1 MKRWL
6 CLLCALLLLFA
17 APVSLAETADAQA
30 EQPKAV
36 RLAWRTAADSE
47 ALAGFLTDLFHT
59 DGDEG
64 DAPAFLQS
72 QDQLT
77 SFSEGLARLLNGL
90 SLNTILQ
97 PDALSLTFAAA
108 ENELFSAKYYE
119 DPETPGRLLLETS
132 LLPGKLLSTAV
143 GTETEGYTPITPDLT
158 QLDWE
163 HMLPRVEDVFQR
175 WLAGSEQT
183 TSTGSFRGDAYS
195 GAVTLTRYHLSERD
209 LTLLAQSLISVLP
222 ELTDLI
228 DAATLRQWEDPFS
241 HAALENRYRYDLAL
255 AYGARKQLVGGSLT
269 VMDGSAQV
277 MTLSAGRLEN
287 GGLRVVIGL
296 GLAYAPVYADCI
308 VRAEVKDLAIVGGSA
323 WVELTV
329 NEYTDPNGAGFA
341 AVSQNPQRAEGILS
355 WKAKLQHAEEGVW
368 RVTSEDSLQ
377 AGRFALREELEG
389 SLTEAPFSLSAVRRV
404 YGAEAKQPFLTLEL
418 NAEEAQPEPVLR
430 TPDAELFELDGQL
443 SQEQQ
448 DALLTAVNSGLQNL
462 GIKLFKLVPA
472 ELLVFLME

>member
-1 MKRWL
+1 MTRR
-6 CLLCALLLLFA
+6 
-17 APVSLAETADAQA
+17 SLRAGPPPRVRQSFHRVKAQPSRQA

-77 SFSEGLARLLNGL
+77 SFSEGLAKALNGL
-90 SLNTILQ
+90 RLNASLQ
-97 PDALSLTFAAA
+97 PDALSLSFATA
-108 ENELFSAKYYE
+108 ENELFSARYSD
-119 DPETPGRLLLETS
+119 DPENPGRLLLETS

-143 GTETEGYTPITPDLT
+143 GTEEGFTPITPDLT
-158 QLDWE
+158 QLDWD

-209 LTLLAQSLISVLP
+209 LTLLAQSLVSVLP

-228 DAATLRQWEDPFS
+228 DAATLRQWEDQFS

-255 AYGARKQLVGGSLT
+255 AYGAGKQLVGGSLT

-277 MTLSAGRLEN
+277 MTLSAGGLEN
-287 GGLRVVIGL
+287 GGLRLVIGL
-296 GLAYAPVYADCI
+296 GLADAPVYADCI
-308 VRAEVKDLAIVGGSA
+308 VRAE
-323 WVELTV
+323 
-329 NEYTDPNGAGFA
+329 
-341 AVSQNPQRAEGILS
+341 GILN
-355 WKAKLQHAEEGVW
+355 WKARLQHAEAGVW
-368 RVTSEDSLQ
+368 RVTSEDNLQ
-377 AGRFALREELEG
+377 AGRFALREDLEG

-418 NAEEAQPEPVLR
+418 SAEEAQPEPVLR

-448 DALLTAVNSGLQNL
+448 DALLAAVNSGLQNL
-462 GIKLFKLVPA
+462 GIKIFKLVPA